1 MQKAFHHWN
10 TGKSLEDIDWIALR
24 NCFSCLCLQ
33 KTEYAIAKVFCL
45 WTYLSLNV

>member
-24 NCFSCLCLQ
+24 NCFLVCIYRKQNMQLQ
-33 KTEYAIAKVFCL
+33 KCFIFGL
-45 WTYLSLNV
+45 ISL